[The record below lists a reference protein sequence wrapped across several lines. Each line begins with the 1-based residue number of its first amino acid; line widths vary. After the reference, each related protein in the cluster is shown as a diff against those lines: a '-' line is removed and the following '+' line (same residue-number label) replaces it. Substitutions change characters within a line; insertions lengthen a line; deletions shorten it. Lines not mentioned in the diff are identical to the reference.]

1 MNQIAR
7 PTTISNDWDRRGLPA
22 WTYHN
27 KALYEVE
34 MEEVF
39 LKYWQVVGHINNV
52 AKPGDYMTFD
62 LGSERAFVVRGN
74 DGTLRAFH
82 NLCRHRGSR
91 VVTGDSGHCKNALVC
106 PFHGWVYNLDGT
118 LRGAAQPN
126 SYPALD
132 KHEFGLRSI
141 EMEVWM
147 GFIFIRFIPGPQPSV
162 AQHLAPYVPEFAH
175 HAPEEMVPT
184 GKVWASELPVNW
196 KSVVD
201 VDNEGYHVAMA
212 HPALQDLYGF
222 TYTDIPYGSGL
233 KVSKGTFKPNS
244 GRLWSVKNY
253 TKFSTPRDG
262 LPEDRC
268 DLWAYYGMFPNTVFV
283 TTPETIQFYQELPVD
298 MNRTIVRGITYKYP
312 NENRQQRAARYLSYR
327 IDLATYAEDTQ
338 LSIWSNESM
347 KSSAF
352 ENFHLSD
359 NERFV
364 RAHHD
369 ELRSILPVFNLTHA
383 PVAEELAEISAN
395 MKSTSSQEQKSSQGV
410 QQ

>member
-1 MNQIAR
+1 MLDRVKPQVK
-7 PTTISNDWDRRGLPA
+7 PNDWDRRGLPA
-22 WTYHN
+22 WTYHSR
-27 KALYEVE
+27 ALHELE
-34 MEEVF
+34 MEEIF
-39 LKYWQVVGHINNV
+39 LKHWQVVGHVNDV
-52 AKPGDYMTFD
+52 AKPGGYMTFD
-62 LGSERAFVVRGN
+62 LGSERAFVVRGH
-74 DGTLRAFH
+74 DGRLRAFH

-132 KHEFGLRSI
+132 KLEFGLRSV

-147 GFIFIRFIPGPQPSV
+147 GFVFIRFKPGPQRSV
-162 AQHLAPYVPEFAH
+162 AETLAPYVVEFAH
-175 HAPEEMVPT
+175 HAPEDMVAS
-184 GKVWASELPVNW
+184 GAVWANEIPVNW

-222 TYTDIPYGSGL
+222 TYHDIFYGPGL
-233 KVSKGTFKPNS
+233 RVAKGTFKPNS
-244 GRLWSVKNY
+244 GRLWSVRNY

-262 LPEDRC
+262 LPEDRRY
-268 DLWAYYGMFPNTVFV
+268 LWAYYGLFPNTVFI
-283 TTPETIQFYQELPVD
+283 TTPETVQFYQELPVD
-298 MNRTIVRGITYKYP
+298 LNRTIVRGIIYKYP
-312 NENRQQRAARYLSYR
+312 NENREQKVARYLSCR

-359 NERFV
+359 SERFV

-369 ELRSILPVFNLTHA
+369 DMRSMLPVMTLDQA
-383 PVAEELAEISAN
+383 PAASELATINTRLQIEKRGHEI
-395 MKSTSSQEQKSSQGV
+395 
-410 QQ
+410 